1 MHHYLEQHSLTT
13 KLSKNMKRH
22 NSPTDNI
29 KQSVRQAASH
39 PWFERLARWGYASKG
54 LVYFIV
60 GFLAAQAA
68 FNAGGKTTDTS
79 GALST
84 IVNQPFGKFL
94 LFLVTIGI
102 IGYVLW
108 RIVQTILDPEHQG
121 KKIDAKRIAQR
132 LGYAFSAAA
141 YAGLAL
147 TAVKLI
153 MGSGGGNSNTTE
165 DLTAQFLAQPFGQWL
180 VGLAGAIVIGVG
192 FSYFLE
198 AYKAKFRRHFKLD
211 EMSQT
216 EQTWATRLGRF
227 GIAARGIVFVI
238 IGIFFIQAA
247 RLSDASQ
254 TKGLGEALAILAQQP
269 FSPVILSLVPL
280 GLIAYGL
287 YSVIEARYRQIL
299 RSY

>member
-1 MHHYLEQHSLTT
+1 
-13 KLSKNMKRH
+13 MKRD

-29 KQSVRQAASH
+29 KQSIRQAASH
-39 PWFERLARWGYASKG
+39 AWFERLARLGYASKG

-60 GFLAAQAA
+60 GFLAAQAV
-68 FNAGGKTTDTS
+68 FSMGGRTTDTS
-79 GALST
+79 GALSE
-84 IVNQPFGKFL
+84 IVSQPFGKFL

-102 IGYVLW
+102 IGYALW

-121 KKIDAKRIAQR
+121 QKMDAKRIAQR
-132 LGYAFSAAA
+132 IGYALSALA

-153 MGSGGGNSNTTE
+153 MGSGGGNSNTTQ
-165 DLTAQFLAQPFGQWL
+165 DLTAQILAQPFGQWL
-180 VGLAGAIVIGVG
+180 VGLAGSIVIGVG
-192 FSYFLE
+192 FSYFYE

-227 GIAARGIVFVI
+227 GIAARGVVFVI
-238 IGIFFIQAA
+238 IGFFLIQAA

-254 TKGLGEALAILAQQP
+254 TKGLGDVLGILAQQP
-269 FSPVILSLVPL
+269 FSPVILALVPL
-280 GLIAYGL
+280 GLIAYGI
-287 YSVIEARYRQIL
+287 YSVIEARYRRIF
-299 RSY
+299 RS

>member
-1 MHHYLEQHSLTT
+1 
-13 KLSKNMKRH
+13 MKRD

-29 KQSVRQAASH
+29 KQSIRQAASH
-39 PWFERLARWGYASKG
+39 AWFERLARLGYASKG

-60 GFLAAQAA
+60 GFLAAQAV
-68 FNAGGKTTDTS
+68 FSMGGRTTDTS
-79 GALST
+79 GALSE
-84 IVNQPFGKFL
+84 IVSQPFGKFL

-102 IGYVLW
+102 IGYALW

-121 KKIDAKRIAQR
+121 QKMDAKRIAQR
-132 LGYAFSAAA
+132 IGYALSALA

-153 MGSGGGNSNTTE
+153 MGSGGGNSDTTQ
-165 DLTAQFLAQPFGQWL
+165 DLTAQILAQPFGQWL
-180 VGLAGAIVIGVG
+180 VGLAGSIVIGVG
-192 FSYFLE
+192 FSYFYE

-227 GIAARGIVFVI
+227 GIAARGVVFVI
-238 IGIFFIQAA
+238 IGFFLIQAA

-254 TKGLGEALAILAQQP
+254 TKGLGDVLGILAQQP
-269 FSPVILSLVPL
+269 FSPVILALVPL
-280 GLIAYGL
+280 GLIAYGI
-287 YSVIEARYRQIL
+287 YSVIEARYRRIF
-299 RSY
+299 RS

>member
-1 MHHYLEQHSLTT
+1 
-13 KLSKNMKRH
+13 MKRD
-22 NSPTDNI
+22 NSPTDSI
-29 KQSVRQAASH
+29 KDSIGQAASH
-39 PWFERLARWGYASKG
+39 PWFERLARLGYASKG

-68 FNAGGKTTDTS
+68 FSMGGRTTDTS
-79 GALST
+79 GALSE

-102 IGYVLW
+102 IGYALW

-121 KKIDAKRIAQR
+121 QKMDAKRIAQR
-132 LGYAFSAAA
+132 IGYALSALG

-153 MGSGGGNSNTTE
+153 MGSGGGKSDTTE
-165 DLTAQFLAQPFGQWL
+165 DLTAQILAQPFGQWL
-180 VGLAGAIVIGVG
+180 VGLAGSIVIGVG
-192 FSYFLE
+192 FSYFYE

-211 EMSQT
+211 EMSPT
-216 EQTWATRLGRF
+216 EQKWATRLGRC

-238 IGIFFIQAA
+238 IGFFLIQAA

-254 TKGLGEALAILAQQP
+254 TKGLGEVLAILAQQP
-269 FSPVILSLVPL
+269 FSPVILALVPL
-280 GLIAYGL
+280 GLIAYGI
-287 YSVIEARYRQIL
+287 YSVIEARYRRIF
-299 RSY
+299 RS

>member
-1 MHHYLEQHSLTT
+1 
-13 KLSKNMKRH
+13 MKPH
-22 NSPTDNI
+22 NSSTDNI
-29 KQSVRQAASH
+29 KQSIRQAASH
-39 PWFERLARWGYASKG
+39 AWFERLARLGYASKG

-68 FNAGGKTTDTS
+68 FSMGGRTTDTS
-79 GALST
+79 GALSE

-102 IGYVLW
+102 IGYALW

-121 KKIDAKRIAQR
+121 QKMDAKRIAQR
-132 LGYAFSAAA
+132 IGYALSALA

-153 MGSGGGNSNTTE
+153 MGSGGGNSDRTE
-165 DLTAQFLAQPFGQWL
+165 DLTAQILAQPFGQWL
-180 VGLAGAIVIGVG
+180 VGLAGSIVIGVG
-192 FSYFLE
+192 FSYFYE
-198 AYKAKFRRHFKLD
+198 AYKAKFRRHFKLH

-238 IGIFFIQAA
+238 IGFFLIQAA

-254 TKGLGEALAILAQQP
+254 TKGLGDVLGILAQQP
-269 FSPVILSLVPL
+269 FSPVILGIVPL
-280 GLIAYGL
+280 GLVAYGI
-287 YSVIEARYRQIL
+287 YSVIEARYRQIF
-299 RSY
+299 RS

>member
-1 MHHYLEQHSLTT
+1 
-13 KLSKNMKRH
+13 MKQP
-22 NSPTDNI
+22 NSPTDSI
-29 KQSVRQAASH
+29 KQSIGQAASH
-39 PWFERLARWGYASKG
+39 VWFERLARLGYASKG

-68 FNAGGKTTDTS
+68 FSMGGRTTDTS
-79 GALST
+79 GALSE

-102 IGYVLW
+102 IGYALW

-121 KKIDAKRIAQR
+121 DKMDAKRIAQR
-132 LGYAFSAAA
+132 IGYALSALG

-153 MGSGGGNSNTTE
+153 MGSGGGKSNTTE
-165 DLTAQFLAQPFGQWL
+165 DLTAQILAQPFGQWL
-180 VGLAGAIVIGVG
+180 VGLAGSIVIGVG
-192 FSYFLE
+192 FSYFYE

-216 EQTWATRLGRF
+216 EQTWAIRLGRF

-238 IGIFFIQAA
+238 IGIFLIQAA
-247 RLSDASQ
+247 KLSDASQ
-254 TKGLGEALAILAQQP
+254 TKGLGEVLAILGQQP
-269 FSPVILSLVPL
+269 FSPVILGLVPL
-280 GLIAYGL
+280 GLIAYGI
-287 YSVIEARYRQIL
+287 YSVIQARYRKIL
-299 RSY
+299 RS

>member
-1 MHHYLEQHSLTT
+1 
-13 KLSKNMKRH
+13 MKPD

-29 KQSVRQAASH
+29 KQSIRQAASH
-39 PWFERLARWGYASKG
+39 AWFERLARLGYASKG

-68 FNAGGKTTDTS
+68 FSMGGRTTDTS
-79 GALST
+79 GALSE

-102 IGYVLW
+102 IGYALW
-108 RIVQTILDPEHQG
+108 RMVQTILDPEHQG
-121 KKIDAKRIAQR
+121 QKIDAKRIAQR
-132 LGYAFSAAA
+132 IGYALSALG

-153 MGSGGGNSNTTE
+153 MGSGRSNSDTTE
-165 DLTAQFLAQPFGQWL
+165 DLTAQILAQPFGQWL
-180 VGLAGAIVIGVG
+180 VGLAGAMVIGVG
-192 FSYFLE
+192 FSYFYE

-238 IGIFFIQAA
+238 IGLFLIQAG

-254 TKGLGEALAILAQQP
+254 TKGLGEVLGILAQQP
-269 FSPVILSLVPL
+269 FSPVILAIVPL
-280 GLIAYGL
+280 GLIAYGI
-287 YSVIEARYRQIL
+287 YSVIEARYRRIF
-299 RSY
+299 RS

>member
-1 MHHYLEQHSLTT
+1 
-13 KLSKNMKRH
+13 MKPD

-29 KQSVRQAASH
+29 KDSIGQAASH
-39 PWFERLARWGYASKG
+39 PWFERLARLGYASKG
-54 LVYFIV
+54 IVYFIV
-60 GFLAAQAA
+60 GFLAAQAV
-68 FNAGGKTTDTS
+68 FSMGGRTTDTS
-79 GALST
+79 GALSE

-102 IGYVLW
+102 IGYALW

-121 KKIDAKRIAQR
+121 QKMDAKRIAQR
-132 LGYAFSAAA
+132 IGYALSALG

-153 MGSGGGNSNTTE
+153 MGSGGSKSDSTE
-165 DLTAQFLAQPFGQWL
+165 DLTAQILAQPFGQWL
-180 VGLAGAIVIGVG
+180 VGLAGAMVIGVG
-192 FSYFLE
+192 FSYFYE

-211 EMSQT
+211 EMNPT

-238 IGIFFIQAA
+238 IGLFLIQAG

-254 TKGLGEALAILAQQP
+254 TKGLGEVLAILAQQP
-269 FSPVILSLVPL
+269 FSPVILAVVPL
-280 GLIAYGL
+280 GLIAYGI
-287 YSVIEARYRQIL
+287 YSVIEARYRRIF
-299 RSY
+299 RS

>member
-1 MHHYLEQHSLTT
+1 
-13 KLSKNMKRH
+13 MKRD
-22 NSPTDNI
+22 NSSTDNI
-29 KQSVRQAASH
+29 KQSIGQAASH
-39 PWFERLARWGYASKG
+39 PWFERLARLGYASKG

-68 FNAGGKTTDTS
+68 FSMGGRTTDTS
-79 GALST
+79 GALSE

-102 IGYVLW
+102 IGYALW

-121 KKIDAKRIAQR
+121 QKMDAKRIAQR
-132 LGYAFSAAA
+132 IGYALSALG

-153 MGSGGGNSNTTE
+153 MGSGRSNSNTTE
-165 DLTAQFLAQPFGQWL
+165 DLTAQILAQPFGQWL
-180 VGLAGAIVIGVG
+180 VGLAGSIVIGVG
-192 FSYFLE
+192 FSYFYE

-227 GIAARGIVFVI
+227 GIAARGVVFVI
-238 IGIFFIQAA
+238 IGFFLIQAA

-254 TKGLGEALAILAQQP
+254 TKGLGDVLGILAQQP
-269 FSPVILSLVPL
+269 FSPVILALVPL
-280 GLIAYGL
+280 GLIAYGI
-287 YSVIEARYRQIL
+287 YSVIEARYRRIIG
-299 RSY
+299 S

>member
-1 MHHYLEQHSLTT
+1 
-13 KLSKNMKRH
+13 
-22 NSPTDNI
+22 
-29 KQSVRQAASH
+29 
-39 PWFERLARWGYASKG
+39 
-54 LVYFIV
+54 
-60 GFLAAQAA
+60 
-68 FNAGGKTTDTS
+68 
-79 GALST
+79 ALSE

-102 IGYVLW
+102 IGYALW

-121 KKIDAKRIAQR
+121 QEMDAKRIAQR
-132 LGYAFSAAA
+132 IGYALSAFG

-153 MGSGGGNSNTTE
+153 MGSGGGNSDTTE
-165 DLTAQFLAQPFGQWL
+165 DLTAQILAQPFGQWL
-180 VGLAGAIVIGVG
+180 VGLAGAMVIGVG
-192 FSYFLE
+192 FSYFYE

-238 IGIFFIQAA
+238 IGFFLIQAA

-254 TKGLGEALAILAQQP
+254 TKGLGDVLAVLAQQP
-269 FSPVILSLVPL
+269 FSPVILGIVPL
-280 GLIAYGL
+280 GLIAYGI
-287 YSVIEARYRQIL
+287 YSVIQARYRQFF
-299 RSY
+299 RS

>member
-1 MHHYLEQHSLTT
+1 MHHCLWQQSLTT
-13 KLSKNMKRH
+13 KLSKNMKPDK
-22 NSPTDNI
+22 SSTDNI
-29 KQSVRQAASH
+29 KQSIRQAASH
-39 PWFERLARWGYASKG
+39 AWFERLARLGYASKG

-68 FNAGGKTTDTS
+68 FSMGGRTTDTS
-79 GALST
+79 GALSE

-102 IGYVLW
+102 IGYALW

-121 KKIDAKRIAQR
+121 QKVDAKRIAQR
-132 LGYAFSAAA
+132 IGYALSALG

-153 MGSGGGNSNTTE
+153 MGSGGGNSNRTE
-165 DLTAQFLAQPFGQWL
+165 DLTAQILAQPFGQWL
-180 VGLAGAIVIGVG
+180 VGLAGSIVIGVG
-192 FSYFLE
+192 FSYFYE

-227 GIAARGIVFVI
+227 GIAARGVVFVI
-238 IGIFFIQAA
+238 IGFFLIQAA

-254 TKGLGEALAILAQQP
+254 TKGLGDVLGILAQQP
-269 FSPVILSLVPL
+269 FSPVILGIVPL
-280 GLIAYGL
+280 GLIAYGI
-287 YSVIEARYRQIL
+287 YSVIEARYRKIF
-299 RSY
+299 RS

>member
-1 MHHYLEQHSLTT
+1 
-13 KLSKNMKRH
+13 MKRD
-22 NSPTDNI
+22 NSPTDSI
-29 KQSVRQAASH
+29 KDSIGQAASH
-39 PWFERLARWGYASKG
+39 PWFERLARLGYASKG

-68 FNAGGKTTDTS
+68 FSTGGRTTDTS
-79 GALST
+79 GALSE
-84 IVNQPFGKFL
+84 IVNQPFGKIL

-102 IGYVLW
+102 IGYALW

-121 KKIDAKRIAQR
+121 QKMDAKRIAQR
-132 LGYAFSAAA
+132 IGYALSALA

-153 MGSGGGNSNTTE
+153 MGSAVSKSDSTE
-165 DLTAQFLAQPFGQWL
+165 DLTAQILAQPFGQWL
-180 VGLAGAIVIGVG
+180 VGLAGSIVIGVG
-192 FSYFLE
+192 FSYFYE

-216 EQTWATRLGRF
+216 EQKWATRLGRF

-238 IGIFFIQAA
+238 IGFFFIQAA

-254 TKGLGEALAILAQQP
+254 TKGLGEVLAILAQQP
-269 FSPVILSLVPL
+269 FSPVILALVPL
-280 GLIAYGL
+280 GLIAYGI
-287 YSVIEARYRQIL
+287 YSVIEARYRRIF
-299 RSY
+299 RS

>member
-1 MHHYLEQHSLTT
+1 
-13 KLSKNMKRH
+13 MKPQ

-29 KQSVRQAASH
+29 QQSIRQAASH
-39 PWFERLARWGYASKG
+39 VWFERLARWGYASKG

-68 FNAGGKTTDTS
+68 FSMGGKTTNTS
-79 GALST
+79 GALSA
-84 IVNQPFGKFL
+84 IVNQPFGKFM

-102 IGYVLW
+102 IGYALW

-121 KKIDAKRIAQR
+121 QKMDAKRIAQR
-132 LGYAFSAAA
+132 IGYALSALA

-153 MGSGGGNSNTTE
+153 MGSGGGNSDTTQ
-165 DLTAQFLAQPFGQWL
+165 DLTAQTLAQPFGQWL
-180 VGLAGAIVIGVG
+180 VGLAGSIVIGVG
-192 FSYFLE
+192 FSYFYE
-198 AYKAKFRRHFKLD
+198 AYKAKFRHHFKLD

-216 EQTWATRLGRF
+216 EQNWATRLGRF

-238 IGIFFIQAA
+238 IGFFLIQAA

-254 TKGLGEALAILAQQP
+254 TKGLGEVLAILGQQP
-269 FSPVILSLVPL
+269 FSPVILGLVPL
-280 GLIAYGL
+280 GLIAYGI
-287 YSVIEARYRQIL
+287 YSVIEARYRRIF
-299 RSY
+299 RS

>member
-1 MHHYLEQHSLTT
+1 
-13 KLSKNMKRH
+13 MKPP
-22 NSPTDNI
+22 NSPTDSI
-29 KQSVRQAASH
+29 KQSIGQAASH
-39 PWFERLARWGYASKG
+39 TWFERLARLGYASKG

-60 GFLAAQAA
+60 GFLAAQAV
-68 FNAGGKTTDTS
+68 FSRGGRTTDTS
-79 GALST
+79 GALSA

-102 IGYVLW
+102 IGYALW

-121 KKIDAKRIAQR
+121 QKMDAKRIAQR
-132 LGYAFSAAA
+132 IGYALSALA

-153 MGSGGGNSNTTE
+153 IGSGGGKSDTTE
-165 DLTAQFLAQPFGQWL
+165 DLTAQILAQPFGQWL
-180 VGLAGAIVIGVG
+180 VGLAGSIVIGVG
-192 FSYFLE
+192 FSYFYE

-216 EQTWATRLGRF
+216 EQNWATRLGRF

-238 IGIFFIQAA
+238 IGFFLIQAA

-254 TKGLGEALAILAQQP
+254 TKGLGEVLGILAQQP
-269 FSPVILSLVPL
+269 FSPVILGIVPL
-280 GLIAYGL
+280 GLIAYGI
-287 YSVIEARYRQIL
+287 YSVIQARYRRIF
-299 RSY
+299 RS

>member
-1 MHHYLEQHSLTT
+1 MHHCLWQQSLTT
-13 KLSKNMKRH
+13 KLSKNMKRD
-22 NSPTDNI
+22 NSPTDSI
-29 KQSVRQAASH
+29 KDSIGQAASH
-39 PWFERLARWGYASKG
+39 PWFERLARLGYASKG

-68 FNAGGKTTDTS
+68 FSMGGRTTDTS
-79 GALST
+79 GALSE

-94 LFLVTIGI
+94 LSLVTIGI
-102 IGYVLW
+102 IGYALW

-121 KKIDAKRIAQR
+121 QKMDAKRIAQR
-132 LGYAFSAAA
+132 IGYALSALG

-153 MGSGGGNSNTTE
+153 MGSGGGNSDTTQ
-165 DLTAQFLAQPFGQWL
+165 DLTAQILAQPFGQWL
-180 VGLAGAIVIGVG
+180 VGLAGSMVIGVG
-192 FSYFLE
+192 FSYFYE

-227 GIAARGIVFVI
+227 GIAARGVVFVI
-238 IGIFFIQAA
+238 IGFFLIQAA

-254 TKGLGEALAILAQQP
+254 TKGLGDVLGILAQQP
-269 FSPVILSLVPL
+269 FSPVILALVPL
-280 GLIAYGL
+280 GLIAYGI
-287 YSVIEARYRQIL
+287 YSVIEARYRRIF
-299 RSY
+299 RS

>member
-1 MHHYLEQHSLTT
+1 
-13 KLSKNMKRH
+13 MKPH

-29 KQSVRQAASH
+29 KHSIGQAVSH
-39 PWFERLARWGYASKG
+39 VWFERLARLGYASKG

-68 FNAGGKTTDTS
+68 FSIGGRTTDTS
-79 GALST
+79 GALSE

-102 IGYVLW
+102 IGYALW

-121 KKIDAKRIAQR
+121 DKMDAKRIAQR
-132 LGYAFSAAA
+132 IGYALSALA

-153 MGSGGGNSNTTE
+153 MGSGGGKSDTTE
-165 DLTAQFLAQPFGQWL
+165 DLTAQILAQPFGQWL
-180 VGLAGAIVIGVG
+180 VGLAGSIVIGVG
-192 FSYFLE
+192 FSYFYE

-216 EQTWATRLGRF
+216 ELIWATRLGRF

-238 IGIFFIQAA
+238 IGFFLIQAA

-254 TKGLGEALAILAQQP
+254 TKVLGDVLAILAQQP
-269 FSPVILSLVPL
+269 FSPVILALVPL
-280 GLIAYGL
+280 GLIAYGI
-287 YSVIEARYRQIL
+287 YSVIEARYRRL
-299 RSY
+299 FRS